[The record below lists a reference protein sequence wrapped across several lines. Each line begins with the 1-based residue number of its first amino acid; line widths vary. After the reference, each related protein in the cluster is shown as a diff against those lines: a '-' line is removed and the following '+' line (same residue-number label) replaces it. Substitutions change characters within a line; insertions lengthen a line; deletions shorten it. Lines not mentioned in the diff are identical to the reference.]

1 MHQTFV
7 WRRRRNVRVLILAFG
22 ILALSVL
29 ATARDMALVS
39 NKANSVT
46 VMTLP
51 DLVKICKGRVNHWP
65 DGKPVTFITRN
76 PSLPEMRLVLEKIY
90 GMPKEEVSTLI
101 AAANHGRANHP
112 AIVVV
117 DSDDA
122 LVQRVESTAGAVGLV
137 DVYSITG
144 GVRVVKVAG
153 KLPLEPGY
161 PLHGN

>member
-1 MHQTFV
+1 LEATGA
-7 WRRRRNVRVLILAFG
+7 VRVFPIAVLLLA
-22 ILALSVL
+22 
-29 ATARDMALVS
+29 ATAALARDLALVS
-39 NKANSVT
+39 NKANAVE
-46 VMTLP
+46 VMTMP
-51 DLVKICKGRVNHWP
+51 DLVKVCKGQVNHWP
-65 DGKPVTFITRN
+65 DGKPVTVIMRN
-76 PSLPEMRLVLEKIY
+76 PDSPEMKLVLEKVY
-90 GMPKEEVSTLI
+90 GLPKEEVSALI
-101 AAANHGRANHP
+101 AAANHGRTNHP

-144 GVRVVKVAG
+144 GVKVVKVAG